1 MALVKVVMRHQV
13 LEIIFLVVA
22 VDLVMALEHL
32 VVTVELVVGGL
43 VQFRHQLVLS
53 QGRRILAVGAVEAVN
68 LGPQQ
73 QAAQASSSSK

>member
-13 LEIIFLVVA
+13 LGIIFLVVA
-22 VDLVMALEHL
+22 VDHVMALEHL

-53 QGRRILAVGAVEAVN
+53 QGRRILVVEVVGAVN

-73 QAAQASSSSK
+73 QAAQALSSSK